1 MILRWIAIVLLA
13 ILIGA
18 WEVIQPPG
26 FFWGFTIH
34 PALPMLIVG
43 VMFFRERY
51 MLVFGGVVGLMLD
64 LYNGGLPDL
73 ASFRYL
79 LLVFLLFRFTEHIVT
94 RRSIISLSLVFVLT
108 SLVDHTLA
116 FLISRVFQ
124 WSSVFHAIWMNQGI
138 SPIQVGIDM
147 LFAIVLYTIGQKFGL
162 THQAAEGGTF
172 DRYART
178 QDLF

>member
-1 MILRWIAIVLLA
+1 MILRWIFIVILA
-13 ILIGA
+13 ILVGA
-18 WEVIQPPG
+18 WEAIQPPG

-34 PALPMLIVG
+34 PALPMLVVG

-51 MLVFGGVVGLMLD
+51 LLVLGGVMGLLLD

-73 ASFRYL
+73 ASLRYL

-94 RRSIISLSLVFVLT
+94 RRSILSLSLVFMLT
-108 SLVDHTLA
+108 SVMNHLLA
-116 FLISRVFQ
+116 FLTSSFFQ
-124 WSSVFHAIWMNQGI
+124 WSSAFHTVWMNQGF
-138 SPIQVGIDM
+138 SPLQMLVDM
-147 LFAIVLYTIGQKFGL
+147 SFAIILFLIGQKLGF
-162 THQAAEGGTF
+162 THQAAEGGTL